1 MTNFLKHGK
10 KIKRIIEMT
19 AEEIVTIRVALN
31 YHVIML
37 EERLNS
43 SVTELGRDMAQTN
56 LEQAKKALEIALRMS

>member
-1 MTNFLKHGK
+1 
-10 KIKRIIEMT
+10 MT